1 MSDDKKL
8 ADAWNGLHEAV
19 AAVDK
24 QEAEVAQ
31 LDALLYGH
39 YSGNGQWLNSLD
51 VDLAWA
57 RISFL
62 EAAR

>member
-1 MSDDKKL
+1 MSFVLDEI
-8 ADAWNGLHEAV
+8 N
-19 AAVDK
+19 
-24 QEAEVAQ
+24 Q

-39 YSGNGQWLNSLD
+39 YSGKGQWLNSLD

-62 EAAR
+62 EAAK

>member
-1 MSDDKKL
+1 MSKFGH
-8 ADAWNGLHEAV
+8 NRP
-19 AAVDK
+19 
-24 QEAEVAQ
+24 EVEVSD

-39 YSGNGQWLNSLD
+39 YSGKGQWLNSLD

-62 EAAR
+62 ESAK